1 MVQAVC
7 ILLILIDV
15 YCLGKD
21 TFVYPIQLAGTIGA
35 ILTCW
40 VWIYYLAQFI
50 SFYSGD
56 SKVAQF
62 LLWSLSVIV
71 FFSLLIPAINVF
83 YTKRAVGREYSDS
96 EHEILI
102 WYRSFNF
109 PFGGFPNFVFY
120 RKGWIIDH
128 YMDESIGY
136 NLPGEYNK
144 QWKFYDDLG
153 VAVLTADSENNDMG
167 GYLTANKFYVLD
179 DQKAKAHKKEITQLE
194 QQLFNENKRYI
205 VFARGYYLKNGFDT
219 HTMYDTQKRTLLQAF
234 FSDSTNRQTPDD
246 IERKFSR
253 TDNDS
258 IIACIRSLPL
268 TALPVNVGK
277 DDSLGMSINNIVVT
291 DQNARKN
298 PVVRK
303 KLMWLF
309 HKLK

>member
-1 MVQAVC
+1 
-7 ILLILIDV
+7 
-15 YCLGKD
+15 
-21 TFVYPIQLAGTIGA
+21 
-35 ILTCW
+35 
-40 VWIYYLAQFI
+40 
-50 SFYSGD
+50 
-56 SKVAQF
+56 
-62 LLWSLSVIV
+62 
-71 FFSLLIPAINVF
+71 
-83 YTKRAVGREYSDS
+83 
-96 EHEILI
+96 
-102 WYRSFNF
+102 
-109 PFGGFPNFVFY
+109 
-120 RKGWIIDH
+120 
-128 YMDESIGY
+128 
-136 NLPGEYNK
+136 
-144 QWKFYDDLG
+144 
-153 VAVLTADSENNDMG
+153 MG

-205 VFARGYYLKNGFDT
+205 VFARGYYLKNGFET

-234 FSDSTNRQTPDD
+234 FSDSTNTQTPDD

-298 PVVRK
+298 PAVRK